1 MVGSGFNST
10 PGKEIKMPRKR
21 IPPEPNQFLV
31 TWTENGYPHWTEC
44 VGFKL
49 ALDVYRQMQEFHG
62 DNVRIAK
69 VVVEYGTKI

>member
-1 MVGSGFNST
+1 MDSIPL

-21 IPPEPNQFLV
+21 TPPEPNQFLV
-31 TWTENGYPHWTEC
+31 TWTEGGYPYWTEC

>member
-1 MVGSGFNST
+1 
-10 PGKEIKMPRKR
+10 MPRKR
-21 IPPEPNQFLV
+21 TPPEPNQFLV
-31 TWTENGYPHWTEC
+31 TWTEGGYPHWTEC